1 VKSKAPLSALLT
13 VLSIAAC
20 ASDDRPA
27 GTSGSGPT
35 GSGGGQSAG
44 GGSTTGATSGTG
56 GGVNTDAAAEGGAA
70 ATGGRA
76 GAGDASQSGG
86 AAGYGAAGSS
96 AGGSGGAG
104 ANGGTS
110 TGGSSSGGRSG
121 TGVGGGSTGG
131 SAGTGA
137 GGSSGASGSKDAGAD
152 VGSSDGG
159 QICDLPANFKWKS
172 SGPLVA
178 PKSPAGHDFVS
189 IKDPSV
195 VYWNNQFHI
204 HATVFDKTANGWN
217 MVYLNFSDWSQANA
231 ASQFYM
237 QDSPTRGGVAP
248 QLFYFTPKKKW
259 VLVYQ
264 WGASFST
271 TDDPSKP
278 ETWTA
283 RASLL
288 NNAPQGAIDFWVICD
303 SANCHL
309 FFSNDL
315 GQLYQASM
323 PIDKFPSA
331 FDNAQVVM
339 SDPVAGNLFE
349 ASNVFRV
356 KGTNKYLLLVE
367 AYGPRYFRSWTA
379 TTLQG
384 PWTPLAAT
392 QQNPFAGKANVTF
405 DGAAWTNDISHGDMV
420 RTNPDET
427 MTIDACNMQFAYQGA
442 DPNANPGGDYA
453 LIPYRI
459 GLLTLTR

>member
-1 VKSKAPLSALLT
+1 VKSKAPLSSLLT
-13 VLSIAAC
+13 VLAIAAC
-20 ASDDRPA
+20 ASDDP
-27 GTSGSGPT
+27 PT
-35 GSGGGQSAG
+35 GACGAAGSGGGT
-44 GGSTTGATSGTG
+44 GGSVT
-56 GGVNTDAAAEGGAA
+56 TDAAAGNGGAS
-70 ATGGRA
+70 ATGGKV
-76 GAGDASQSGG
+76 GAGGASQSGG
-86 AAGYGAAGSS
+86 ASGYGGAAGSS
-96 AGGSGGAG
+96 TAGSGGAAG
-104 ANGGTS
+104 K
-110 TGGSSSGGRSG
+110 GGSSSGGAAGTGAGGSSRDGGSG
-121 TGVGGGSTGG
+121 TGGAGAG
-131 SAGTGA
+131 SAGSDA

-159 QICDLPANFKWKS
+159 PFCDLPATFKWKS

-195 VYWNNQFHI
+195 VFWNNQFHI
-204 HATVFDKTANGWN
+204 HATVFDRTANGWN

-237 QDSPTRGGVAP
+237 QNSPTRGGVAP

-278 ETWTA
+278 ETWSA
-283 RASLL
+283 RSNLL

-303 SANCHL
+303 NANCHL
-309 FFSNDL
+309 FFANDL

-323 PIDKFPSA
+323 PIDRFPSA
-331 FDNAQVVM
+331 FDNARVVM
-339 SDPVAGNLFE
+339 SDTAANLFE
-349 ASNVFRV
+349 ASNVYRI

-379 TTLQG
+379 TNLQG
-384 PWTPLAAT
+384 PWTALAAT

-442 DPNANPGGDYA
+442 DPNGNPGGDYS
-453 LIPYRI
+453 LIPYRL

>member
-1 VKSKAPLSALLT
+1 M
-13 VLSIAAC
+13 
-20 ASDDRPA
+20 
-27 GTSGSGPT
+27 
-35 GSGGGQSAG
+35 GG
-44 GGSTTGATSGTG
+44 
-56 GGVNTDAAAEGGAA
+56 
-70 ATGGRA
+70 
-76 GAGDASQSGG
+76 
-86 AAGYGAAGSS
+86 
-96 AGGSGGAG
+96 
-104 ANGGTS
+104 
-110 TGGSSSGGRSG
+110 GGSSS
-121 TGVGGGSTGG
+121 GG

-159 QICDLPANFKWKS
+159 PICDLPATFKWKS

-195 VYWNNQFHI
+195 VYWKNQYHV
-204 HATVFDKTANGWN
+204 HATVFDRTANGWN
-217 MVYLNFSDWSQANA
+217 MVYLNFGDWPQASA

-237 QDSPTRGGVAP
+237 QNSPTRGGVAP
-248 QLFYFTPKKKW
+248 QAFYFTPKQKW

-278 ETWTA
+278 ETWTP

-288 NNAPQGAIDFWVICD
+288 SNAPQGALDFWVICD

-323 PIDKFPSA
+323 PISQFPSA
-331 FDNAQVVM
+331 FDNARVVM
-339 SDPVAGNLFE
+339 SDTAANLFE
-349 ASNVFRV
+349 ASNVYKIR
-356 KGTNKYLLLVE
+356 GTNKYLLLVE

-379 TTLQG
+379 TNLEG

-392 QQNPFAGKANVTF
+392 QQNPFAGRANVTF
-405 DGAAWTNDISHGDMV
+405 DGPVWTNDISHGDMV

-427 MTIDACNMQFAYQGA
+427 MTVDACNMQFVYQGA
-442 DPNANPGGDYA
+442 DPNGNPGGDYA
-453 LIPYRI
+453 LTPYRL
-459 GLLTLTR
+459 GVLTLTR

>member
-1 VKSKAPLSALLT
+1 
-13 VLSIAAC
+13 
-20 ASDDRPA
+20 
-27 GTSGSGPT
+27 
-35 GSGGGQSAG
+35 
-44 GGSTTGATSGTG
+44 
-56 GGVNTDAAAEGGAA
+56 
-70 ATGGRA
+70 
-76 GAGDASQSGG
+76 
-86 AAGYGAAGSS
+86 
-96 AGGSGGAG
+96 
-104 ANGGTS
+104 
-110 TGGSSSGGRSG
+110 
-121 TGVGGGSTGG
+121 
-131 SAGTGA
+131 
-137 GGSSGASGSKDAGAD
+137 
-152 VGSSDGG
+152 
-159 QICDLPANFKWKS
+159 
-172 SGPLVA
+172 
-178 PKSPAGHDFVS
+178 VS

-204 HATVFDKTANGWN
+204 HATVFDQTAKGWN

-237 QDSPTRGGVAP
+237 QNSPTRGGVAP
-248 QLFYFTPKKKW
+248 QLLYFSPKKKW

-283 RASLL
+283 GSSLL

-315 GQLYQASM
+315 GQLYQATM

-331 FDNAQVVM
+331 FDNAKVVM

-349 ASNVFRV
+349 ASNVYKI
-356 KGTNKYLLLVE
+356 KGTNNYLLLVE

-379 TTLQG
+379 TSLQG
-384 PWTPLAAT
+384 PWTALAAT

-427 MTIDACNMQFAYQGA
+427 MTIDACNMQFVYQGA
-442 DPNANPGGDYA
+442 DPNGNPGGDYS
-453 LIPYRI
+453 LVPYRL

>member
-1 VKSKAPLSALLT
+1 M
-13 VLSIAAC
+13 
-20 ASDDRPA
+20 
-27 GTSGSGPT
+27 G
-35 GSGGGQSAG
+35 
-44 GGSTTGATSGTG
+44 
-56 GGVNTDAAAEGGAA
+56 
-70 ATGGRA
+70 
-76 GAGDASQSGG
+76 
-86 AAGYGAAGSS
+86 
-96 AGGSGGAG
+96 AGGSLRDAG
-104 ANGGTS
+104 
-110 TGGSSSGGRSG
+110 SG
-121 TGVGGGSTGG
+121 TGVGGGASGSSAGTGASGSAGTGGNAGTGG

-137 GGSSGASGSKDAGAD
+137 GGSAGASGSKDAGRD

-159 QICDLPANFKWKS
+159 QICDLPATFKWKS

-178 PKSPAGHDFVS
+178 PKSPAGRDFVS

-195 VYWNNQFHI
+195 VYWNNQFHV
-204 HATVFDKTANGWN
+204 HATVYDRTAKGWN

-237 QDSPTRGGVAP
+237 QNSPTRGGVAP
-248 QLFYFTPKKKW
+248 QLFYFTPKNKW

-288 NNAPQGAIDFWVICD
+288 NNAPQGALDFWVICD
-303 SANCHL
+303 TANCHL

-323 PIDKFPSA
+323 PIAQFPSA
-331 FDNAQVVM
+331 FDNARVVM
-339 SDPVAGNLFE
+339 SDTAANLFE
-349 ASNVFRV
+349 ASNVYRV
-356 KGTNKYLLLVE
+356 KGTDKYLLLVE

-379 TTLQG
+379 ASLQG

-405 DGAAWTNDISHGDMV
+405 DGAAWTHDISHGDMV

-442 DPNANPGGDYA
+442 DPNADTGGDYG
-453 LIPYRI
+453 LVPYRL
-459 GLLTLTR
+459 GVLTLTR